1 MKYKFNILKD
11 GVEEPW
17 SGSFESEMKAQEW
30 YENFG
35 KKKEAE
41 GFELIK
47 KNYAKGRDIQRH
59 IELKLQYNTNRK
71 SKHGKRY

>member
-17 SGSFESEMKAQEW
+17 SGSFESEIKAQEW

-47 KNYAKGRDIQRH
+47 INYVESISKKNKR
-59 IELKLQYNTNRK
+59 
-71 SKHGKRY
+71 SK

>member
-17 SGSFESEMKAQEW
+17 SGSFESEIKAQEW

-47 KNYAKGRDIQRH
+47 INYAKSI
-59 IELKLQYNTNRK
+59 
-71 SKHGKRY
+71 SKKNKRSN